1 MENWEYLLLM
11 GIPAAAV
18 LFAGYA
24 YGLGAFST
32 TKVNLPPEYS
42 SSEFATNPEAMKKAL
57 YEEKIAFRGDDDTPN
72 GGRRKKTK
80 KSKSKNKKTKR
91 RR

>member
-1 MENWEYLLLM
+1 METWM
-11 GIPAAAV
+11 
-18 LFAGYA
+18 
-24 YGLGAFST
+24 YGLLAIPVVGVGIAYAMGAFST
-32 TKVNLPPEYS
+32 NTAQLNQQIAQLR
-42 SSEFATNPEAMKKAL
+42 
-57 YEEKIAFRGDDDTPN
+57 EEQTAFPGDIEMNSPTA